1 MEHAFHIRHRRRVP
15 SRDVL
20 VEGCGEREHV
30 RHRRHLRRVPS
41 RDALVEG
48 CGVIE
53 HAVHSRHL
61 RRIPRPDCD
70 TVPFLAVH
78 GRRRAVARTRRISR
92 ETVSDS
98 GPEIST
104 IRRERSRP
112 SAQRRDRDRDER
124 PHERRDE
131 GLTAIA
137 SSRPLHPAADDVL
150 EARDRRR
157 LRENLRKRIDAT
169 RPIACVWRDA
179 SSPTASARDAI
190 DADKKTMTRSRRRV
204 GPTLRGEPRSR
215 EVSPRSPTARAP
227 RCPVPSPFVAVRG

>member
-1 MEHAFHIRHRRRVP
+1 MIEHQFHCRHRRRVP

-20 VEGCGEREHV
+20 VEGYGVPEHV
-30 RHRRHLRRVPS
+30 FIWNEHVL
-41 RDALVEG
+41 L
-48 CGVIE
+48 E
-53 HAVHSRHL
+53 HAFHCRHL

-78 GRRRAVARTRRISR
+78 GRRRAVARTRRISL
-92 ETVSDS
+92 ETVIDS
-98 GPEIST
+98 ALEIST

-169 RPIACVWRDA
+169 RPIACGWRRA
-179 SSPTASARDAI
+179 SPTTASARDAI
-190 DADKKTMTRSRRRV
+190 DADKKTMNALTRRRVASARSRRRV